1 QTVRSRWRASGRR
14 DGSRVRRRANAGTS
28 DLPDSGTGRLGEEP
42 ALDALALAVVEAR
55 ALPGRVPEPLEGG
68 SAALEVMWRVLVEG
82 AQRVGAIPGTAA
94 AQREDPAREVG
105 RQAPREL
112 GEVIHHPA
120 RDLVGVDQRRAAPL
134 DAEIVERHRGGNRER
149 LLRPQRSAQGVA

>member
-1 QTVRSRWRASGRR
+1 
-14 DGSRVRRRANAGTS
+14 
-28 DLPDSGTGRLGEEP
+28 EP

-55 ALPGRVPEPLEGG
+55 ALRDRVPEPLEGG
-68 SAALEVMWRVLVEG
+68 SAALEMMGRVLVEG
-82 AQRVGAIPGTAA
+82 AQRLGAIPGTAA

-112 GEVIHHPA
+112 GEGIHHPA

-149 LLRPQRSAQGVA
+149 LLRPQRSAQGVAQRLLAQRRIAEATEAREVERALVRNLGGLEEPAIVVE